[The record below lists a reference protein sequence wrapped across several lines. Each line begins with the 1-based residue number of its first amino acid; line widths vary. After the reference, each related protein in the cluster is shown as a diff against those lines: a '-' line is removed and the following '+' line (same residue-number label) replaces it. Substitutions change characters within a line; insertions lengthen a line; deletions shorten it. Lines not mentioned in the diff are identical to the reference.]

1 MHYFQKQSSFAKYL
15 LDSEARDEPEFTLIL
30 WFQQWDNSQIEK
42 KKWHKEIQLTI
53 LSVTLEKCP
62 CTHRIDHPH
71 WTNALMVEFFQSG
84 AAEIAA
90 TATRYRKGVL
100 CWGGVR

>member
-1 MHYFQKQSSFAKYL
+1 M
-15 LDSEARDEPEFTLIL
+15 
-30 WFQQWDNSQIEK
+30 K
-42 KKWHKEIQLTI
+42 KKEITQGNPITV

-84 AAEIAA
+84 VAEIAA
-90 TATRYRKGVL
+90 KATRYRKGVL